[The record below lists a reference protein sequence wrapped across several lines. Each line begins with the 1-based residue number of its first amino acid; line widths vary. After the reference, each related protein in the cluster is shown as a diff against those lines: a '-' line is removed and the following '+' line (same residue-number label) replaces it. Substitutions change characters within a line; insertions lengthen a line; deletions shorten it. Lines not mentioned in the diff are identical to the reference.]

1 MRLIKKLF
9 QVTLKQPLHS
19 NKNNLQ
25 LPLST
30 TQAIL
35 SLSDLPIK
43 KNYRTHWFISNE
55 SPMQK
60 TYNHTNTFLTGSN
73 FAARE
78 NVSDQLLI
86 QREVRCQLIRV
97 AFQYNR
103 VGSAIE
109 PGHVDGVAR
118 CGVGIDHI
126 VNNHLTCLVFNH
138 QFGLTDRLTP
148 LNRHLCAK
156 YRRE

>member
-1 MRLIKKLF
+1 MNPQCKKHTTI
-9 QVTLKQPLHS
+9 QTHS
-19 NKNNLQ
+19 
-25 LPLST
+25 SR
-30 TQAIL
+30 AV
-35 SLSDLPIK
+35 
-43 KNYRTHWFISNE
+43 
-55 SPMQK
+55 
-60 TYNHTNTFLTGSN
+60 GSN
-73 FAARE
+73 FTARE

-148 LNRHLCAK
+148 LNRHLRAK
-156 YRRE
+156 HRCIQCSRRYRSQRHS